1 MKRKWLAALL
11 AASLLL
17 SLTGCGGGDSTESTS
32 QTLSQS
38 EQEVTQPVTS
48 EPEYNEDAD
57 TIQTAPV
64 KSGTICI
71 SGDRGYS
78 TYGFSESNTLEY
90 CRTVSQAAR
99 ELQGVATV
107 YNIAVPLACG
117 IDFSNAVQ
125 EEMGWS
131 NQGEVCDFIYDHLTD
146 GAVAVP
152 IYDTLRQHKTEY
164 LYFRTD
170 HHWTALGAYY
180 AYQQFCQA
188 KGVEPKALED
198 YETMTFDNFLGS
210 YYEDSGNN
218 PALGNAPD
226 TLVAYLPS
234 STNDMTFTDRNGTVT
249 PWKVVYDATNYSRG
263 AKYNCFIGGDQPYE
277 EIHNPTLNDGS
288 AVLVVKE
295 SFGNAFVPF
304 LVDDYQD
311 VYVVDYRYYNGSIN
325 DLCREKGIDDVIFC
339 NNLNATGTPSRIS
352 DMQRIL

>member
-1 MKRKWLAALL
+1 M
-11 AASLLL
+11 
-17 SLTGCGGGDSTESTS
+17 E
-32 QTLSQS
+32 
-38 EQEVTQPVTS
+38 
-48 EPEYNEDAD
+48 
-57 TIQTAPV
+57 
-64 KSGTICI
+64 
-71 SGDRGYS
+71 
-78 TYGFSESNTLEY
+78 
-90 CRTVSQAAR
+90 
-99 ELQGVATV
+99 
-107 YNIAVPLACG
+107 
-117 IDFSNAVQ
+117 
-125 EEMGWS
+125 

-234 STNDMTFTDRNGTVT
+234 STNEMTFTDRNGTVT

>member
-64 KSGTICI
+64 KSGTIYI

-125 EEMGWS
+125 EEMGWK

-164 LYFRTD
+164 LYFRTE
-170 HHWTALGAYY
+170 HH
-180 AYQQFCQA
+180 
-188 KGVEPKALED
+188 
-198 YETMTFDNFLGS
+198 
-210 YYEDSGNN
+210 
-218 PALGNAPD
+218 
-226 TLVAYLPS
+226 
-234 STNDMTFTDRNGTVT
+234 
-249 PWKVVYDATNYSRG
+249 
-263 AKYNCFIGGDQPYE
+263 
-277 EIHNPTLNDGS
+277 
-288 AVLVVKE
+288 
-295 SFGNAFVPF
+295 
-304 LVDDYQD
+304 
-311 VYVVDYRYYNGSIN
+311 
-325 DLCREKGIDDVIFC
+325 
-339 NNLNATGTPSRIS
+339 
-352 DMQRIL
+352 